1 MKWENLGIEIEE
13 RIRQV
18 QEGKLPPLVPRHS
31 GRYPWYNGK
40 GWHQLDAGTKK
51 KEVSRLKEK
60 GMNVWMMADRIGTTV
75 EEIEELLLDEH

>member
-18 QEGKLPPLVPRHS
+18 QEGKLPPITPRHS
-31 GRYPWYNGK
+31 GRYPWHNGK
-40 GWHQLDAGTKK
+40 GWHQLDEDTKK

-60 GMNVWMMADRIGTTV
+60 GMTVWMMADRIGTTV
-75 EEIEELLLDEH
+75 EEIEGLLDEY